1 MTRDSLNPQKSDLV
15 ELYENSGFKFIEID
29 VDSTSNWNTS
39 GNIFVTVTADA
50 LSWNMEKDFDLLCV
64 EEVIKNMQGG
74 LIFISVIM
82 ENYEEVAREY
92 CFWVMH

>member
-1 MTRDSLNPQKSDLV
+1 
-15 ELYENSGFKFIEID
+15 
-29 VDSTSNWNTS
+29 
-39 GNIFVTVTADA
+39 
-50 LSWNMEKDFDLLCV
+50 MEKDFDLLCV

-82 ENYEEVAREY
+82 ENCEEVAREY